1 MRRITA
7 FLVATAGL
15 AGCTPR
21 PPAAPPARTV
31 GASPEAASA
40 AASEA
45 AVVPEWS
52 RAFAADGGPV
62 VFALNVEAA
71 RAGFEVVPAR
81 LRIATAI
88 LESEGILPPATP

>member
-31 GASPEAASA
+31 GAPPE

-71 RAGFEVVPAR
+71 RAGFEGVPAR
-81 LRIATAI
+81 LRIAAAI

>member
-31 GASPEAASA
+31 GAPPKAAPEAT
-40 AASEA
+40 
-45 AVVPEWS
+45 VVPEWS
-52 RAFAADGGPV
+52 RAIAADGGPV
-62 VFALNVEAA
+62 VFALNAEAA
-71 RAGFEVVPAR
+71 RAGVEAVPAR
-81 LRIATAI
+81 LRIAAAI